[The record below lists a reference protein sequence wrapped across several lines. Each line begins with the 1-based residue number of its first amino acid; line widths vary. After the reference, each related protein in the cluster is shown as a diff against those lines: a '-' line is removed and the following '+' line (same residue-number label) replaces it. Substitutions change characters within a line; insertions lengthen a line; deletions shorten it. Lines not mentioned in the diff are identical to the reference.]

1 MTGIVRQIWSALS
14 AIAALIAVTVAFDGE
29 VAGPVLLAMALVVA
43 IAGRR
48 DNVAR
53 WAGVGFAVVGGG
65 LYLGYAPPS
74 SLVRATELSA
84 PDAVS
89 TLIASLLLAAC
100 AVAIVRS
107 WVGVEPDDESVRV
120 RCAGSAAVIV

>member
-1 MTGIVRQIWSALS
+1 L
-14 AIAALIAVTVAFDGE
+14 
-29 VAGPVLLAMALVVA
+29 PK
-43 IAGRR
+43 
-48 DNVAR
+48 
-53 WAGVGFAVVGGG
+53 
-65 LYLGYAPPS
+65 Y
-74 SLVRATELSA
+74 TELSA
-84 PDAVS
+84 PDSVS

>member
-1 MTGIVRQIWSALS
+1 VFRLLSCIYALGFQIAIYRDLDRPALGWLLFAVLIGWSA
-14 AIAALIAVTVAFDGE
+14 ACAVAYLHGF
-29 VAGPVLLAMALVVA
+29 
-43 IAGRR
+43 GRR
-48 DNVAR
+48 TAWVLAK
-53 WAGVGFAVVGGG
+53 
-65 LYLGYAPPS
+65 Y
-74 SLVRATELSA
+74 TELSA